1 MRRLTKA
8 DLLIFAVVLIWGSVF
23 SVIKYTLQEIGPLA
37 FATARFLG
45 ASILLLAL
53 VYLMEGKPII
63 KREDWPRVAVV
74 GLSGIGIYQICFTLG
89 LNYTTASNSS
99 LIIAT
104 SPVFAALFARL
115 LGEEA
120 ITPRQIV
127 GILLSLVGVTI
138 IVRAGSE
145 GLAFTWENLRGD
157 ALTLMAAVFN
167 AFSAVIAKRPLERYS
182 SLRVTT
188 VSMIFGTLFLL
199 LFGWRPLLTYPW
211 AHLSLQGWLGLGYAV
226 LLAGVIAYVLWF
238 HAIGELGA
246 TRTLVYGSL
255 IPIVA
260 VSVAVLTLGEQFTAL
275 HALGALIVFVGI
287 ALARLA
293 PPRTIPRERR
303 AETLIKGSGDGDRG

>member
-1 MRRLTKA
+1 MGRLTKV
-8 DLLIFAVVLIWGSVF
+8 DLLLFAVVLIWGSVF

-53 VYLMEGKPII
+53 VYLREGKPII
-63 KREDWPRVAVV
+63 KREDWLRVALV

-99 LIIAT
+99 LIIAS
-104 SPVFAALFARL
+104 SPIFAALFAWL

-120 ITPRQIV
+120 ITPRQVV
-127 GILLSLVGVTI
+127 GILLSFVGVTL
-138 IVRAGSE
+138 IVRGGSE
-145 GLAFTWENLRGD
+145 GLALTWENLRGD
-157 ALTLMAAVFN
+157 ALTLIAAVLN

-182 SLRVTT
+182 SLRVIAMG
-188 VSMIFGTLFLL
+188 MIVGTLFLL
-199 LFGWRPLLTYPW
+199 LFGWRPLLAYPW
-211 AHLSLQGWLGLGYAV
+211 ARLSFQGWLGLGYATV
-226 LLAGVIAYVLWF
+226 LAGVIAYVLWF

-246 TRTLVYGSL
+246 TRTLVYGYL

-260 VSVAVLTLGEQFTAL
+260 VLVAVLTLGEQFTAL

-287 ALARLA
+287 ALARLV
-293 PPRTIPRERR
+293 PRERR
-303 AETLIKGSGDGDRG
+303 AEAALIQGGGDDDRG

>member
-1 MRRLTKA
+1 MRHLTRV
-8 DLLIFAVVLIWGSVF
+8 DLLIFAVVVIWGSVF
-23 SVIKYTLQEIGPLA
+23 SVIKYSLQEIGPLA

-53 VYLMEGKPII
+53 VYLMEGKPVIR
-63 KREDWPRVAVV
+63 REDWLRVGVV
-74 GLSGIGIYQICFTLG
+74 GILGIGLYQILFTLG

-104 SPVFAALFARL
+104 SPIFAALFAWL
-115 LGEEA
+115 LGEEP
-120 ITPRQIV
+120 ITPRHIV
-127 GILLSLVGVTI
+127 GILLSFVGVTL
-138 IVRAGSE
+138 IVRAG
-145 GLAFTWENLRGD
+145 FTWENLRGD
-157 ALTLMAAVFN
+157 ALTLIAAVLN
-167 AFSAVIAKRPLERYS
+167 AFSAVISKRPLERYS
-182 SLRVTT
+182 SLRVMAM
-188 VSMIFGTLFLL
+188 SMIPGTLFLL

-211 AHLSLQGWLGLGYAV
+211 ARLSFQGWLGLGYAV
-226 LLAGVIAYVLWF
+226 VLAGVISYVLWF

-260 VSVAVLTLGEQFTAL
+260 VSVAVLTLGEQFTFL

-293 PPRTIPRERR
+293 PGREK
-303 AETLIKGSGDGDRG
+303 AALIKGGDDDRR